1 MILSQVVVMVFLI
14 LCSYLDVKYRRIP
27 VSVYLIFMLISAAVV
42 VCEGRS
48 DWRTWMIGMIP
59 GIIMIVISFISHEK
73 IGYGDSVSIALMG
86 ILYKYEMVLSV
97 CAVGFGIIFLA
108 GLIMMI
114 TGKAKLSDRLPFM
127 PFLMAGNIWV
137 VLAGV
142 I

>member
-1 MILSQVVVMVFLI
+1 MSKVVVMLFLI
-14 LCSYLDVKYRRIP
+14 MCSYLDIKYRRIP
-27 VSVYLIFMLISAAVV
+27 VSVYLIFMLMSAAVI
-42 VCEGRS
+42 VCEGRA
-48 DWRTWMIGMIP
+48 DLGTWMIGMIP

-73 IGYGDSVSIALMG
+73 IGYGDSISIALMG

-114 TGKAKLSDRLPFM
+114 TGKVKLSDRLPLM
-127 PFLMAGNIWV
+127 PFLMAGNVWV

-142 I
+142 V

>member
-42 VCEGRS
+42 VCEGRL

-73 IGYGDSVSIALMG
+73 IGYGDSISIALMG

-127 PFLMAGNIWV
+127 PFLMVGNIWV

>member
-27 VSVYLIFMLISAAVV
+27 VSVYPIFMLISAAVV
-42 VCEGRS
+42 VCEGRL

-73 IGYGDSVSIALMG
+73 IGYGDSISIALMG

-127 PFLMAGNIWV
+127 PFLMVGNIWV

>member
-1 MILSQVVVMVFLI
+1 MDDRNDTGNNND
-14 LCSYLDVKYRRIP
+14 SY
-27 VSVYLIFMLISAAVV
+27 
-42 VCEGRS
+42 
-48 DWRTWMIGMIP
+48 
-59 GIIMIVISFISHEK
+59 IIISHEK
-73 IGYGDSVSIALMG
+73 IGYGDSISIALMG

>member
-1 MILSQVVVMVFLI
+1 MSQVVVMVFLI

-42 VCEGRS
+42 VCEGRL

-73 IGYGDSVSIALMG
+73 IGYGDSISIALMG

-127 PFLMAGNIWV
+127 PFLMVGNIWV

>member
-48 DWRTWMIGMIP
+48 DLGTWMIGMIP

-73 IGYGDSVSIALMG
+73 IGYGDSISIALMG

-127 PFLMAGNIWV
+127 PFLMVGNIWV

>member
-1 MILSQVVVMVFLI
+1 MSQVVVMVFLI

-48 DWRTWMIGMIP
+48 DLGTWMIGMIP

-73 IGYGDSVSIALMG
+73 IGYGDSISIALMG

-127 PFLMAGNIWV
+127 PFLMVGNIWV